1 MAVMKLEVQ
10 AYGFSVPNG
19 FSSNLIPVLDVKA
32 ELHDHADKII
42 WRSVKSL
49 SIMNC
54 PVAPMPAKEVWED
67 VENIRSAWTGAAQF
81 VARDIGNEL

>member
-1 MAVMKLEVQ
+1 MKLEVR

-32 ELHDHADKII
+32 ELHDHAGKII

-54 PVAPMPAKEVWED
+54 PVAPMPAREVWED
-67 VENIRSAWTGAAQF
+67 VENIRSAWTGAAQNIN
-81 VARDIGNEL
+81 RNREWIRMYK